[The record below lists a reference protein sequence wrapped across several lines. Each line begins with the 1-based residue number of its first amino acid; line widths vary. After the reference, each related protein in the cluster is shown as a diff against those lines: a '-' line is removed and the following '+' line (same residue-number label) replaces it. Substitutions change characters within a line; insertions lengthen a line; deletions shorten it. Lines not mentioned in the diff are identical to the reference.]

1 MEHALLYWSLS
12 VIADVM
18 IDNYVHGVIEKVQ
31 TELQQDIASILARG
45 SRLHTTCKY
54 ILLRNWPPVLC

>member
-1 MEHALLYWSLS
+1 
-12 VIADVM
+12 M